1 MAEMKIITRNLIKR
15 AFFKAYSVKSVSAL
29 LKECKCAKNA
39 NAFNKITI
47 EDVTTCLEEQLNS
60 NNNNSIDIS
69 KLIEEVSEIYEL
81 HEKQE
86 YKPLKCSGNKE
97 LFEGSFN
104 KDFIM
109 AYLIKP
115 VGNEK
120 DCWEI
125 AVEFTNGSKYFRY
138 VNSQAKADWLRHFG
152 SLPNWI

>member
-1 MAEMKIITRNLIKR
+1 MKTITRNSIKR
-15 AFFKAYSVKSVSAL
+15 ALFEAYGVKSVSAL

-47 EDVTTCLEEQLNS
+47 EDVTTCLGEQLNS
-60 NNNNSIDIS
+60 NNNISIDIP
-69 KLIEEVSEIYEL
+69 KLISKVSEIYEV

-86 YKPLKCSGNKE
+86 GKPLKCSGNKE
-97 LFEGSFN
+97 LFEGGFN

-120 DCWEI
+120 DCWE
-125 AVEFTNGSKYFRY
+125 VEIELTNGSKYFRY

-152 SLPNWI
+152 SLPNWV